1 MKKYKIVFTALI
13 ISMLPMF
20 TNSVKAE
27 NNENVPIDIT
37 ATDLVS
43 KVYGVL
49 DPTLDKETLEKE
61 AGRIMLLVPVEDEGK
76 LWLDSAGGYVLR
88 YCGMQPEVSACAAYD
103 EGGKKLSD
111 YTYFFMFP
119 YKMSDRKR
127 VNEAQCEFCE
137 TLLKEMRAAGM
148 NPGSNVLTDDLF
160 EVEGNYGNKN
170 VNVRL
175 MNDIRSLDS
184 GEYLVIMEVVPL
196 SGAEGS

>member
-1 MKKYKIVFTALI
+1 MEKYKTGLIALI
-13 ISMLPMF
+13 ISMLPIF
-20 TNSVKAE
+20 AKNLKAE
-27 NNENVPIDIT
+27 NGDGVPIDVT

-49 DPTLDKETLEKE
+49 EPTLDKESLINE

-76 LWLDSAGGYVLR
+76 LWLDSTAGYVLR

-103 EGGKKLSD
+103 EAGKKLSD

-119 YKMSDRKR
+119 YKMTDRKR

-148 NPGSNVLTDDLF
+148 NPGSNLLTEELF

-175 MNDIRSLDS
+175 LNDIQSLDS
-184 GEYLVIMEVVPL
+184 GEYLVIMQVVPL
-196 SGAEGS
+196 SGAEDS